1 MLRLSIFAALVVYVS
16 GHGMVRTA
24 SFFAALSSAESGY
37 E

>member
-24 SFFAALSSAESGY
+24 SFFATLSSAERY